1 MSQEQPDLS
10 IVTVVL
16 NDETG
21 LEKAIKSVKNQKG
34 LAIQHIIVDGGSS
47 DRSAQIA
54 LKNSSVH
61 IESKPDGGIYP
72 AMHRGA
78 LAATGEFITFCNAG
92 DALFGEEFL
101 AEAISK
107 LRDSKARWGFG
118 SIIEFTQRDTFSW
131 IPADKTANQDSII
144 GRNTFV
150 PFPSFVIERNLY
162 FEIGSL
168 TANYKIA
175 GDFELICKAAMNSDP
190 LIFKHPI
197 ALFSAGGISYEKADL
212 AWREEIAIRKKL
224 LHLGL
229 PQLTIQWLHYFLRL
243 LKWRFGKMMDISQ
256 KSLFGSRQSWRDAR
270 ANKVPEIYKQFLPK
284 NI

>member
-16 NDETG
+16 NDEIG
-21 LEKAIKSVKNQKG
+21 LEKAIKSVINQKG
-34 LAIQHIIVDGGSS
+34 LSIQHIIVDGGSS
-47 DRSAQIA
+47 DGSAQIA

-78 LAATGEFITFCNAG
+78 LAATGEFIIFCNAG
-92 DALFGEEFL
+92 DSLFGEEFL
-101 AEAISK
+101 AEAISQ
-107 LRDSKARWGFG
+107 LRNSKAKWGFG
-118 SIIEFTQRDTFSW
+118 PIIELTQRDTFSW

-144 GRNTFV
+144 GRKSFV

-175 GDFELICKAAMNSDP
+175 GDFELICKAAMISNP
-190 LIFKHPI
+190 LIFNHPV
-197 ALFSAGGISYEKADL
+197 ALFAAGGISYEKADL
-212 AWREEIAIRKKL
+212 AWREEIAIRKAL
-224 LHLGL
+224 LNLSLTHLSN
-229 PQLTIQWLHYFLRL
+229 QWLQYLFRL
-243 LKWRFGKMMDISQ
+243 LKWRVGKMMDLSQ
-256 KSLFGSRQSWRDAR
+256 EILFSSRSSWRDLR
-270 ANKVPEIYKQFLPK
+270 ANKVPEIYKQFLP
-284 NI
+284 